1 MSERPI
7 LFSGAM
13 VRAILDGRK
22 TQTRRIFK
30 RKHGPL
36 TSMPESVHRL
46 ADCGWGFI
54 SPPEPDETRALR
66 IIGGGPGYQCPYG
79 QPGDRL
85 WVRETWR
92 PVMESW
98 RSFVEYAAGGTTL
111 DNVNRDRLA
120 PLTRLALRFPG
131 ARRDRN
137 SEAWHPSIHMP
148 RWASRISLEV
158 KAVRVERLQ
167 DISEADILAE
177 GVTVASIAALT
188 GIPWSDMPTLYHA
201 WRTLW
206 EYING
211 MESWLD
217 NPWVWVVEFARVQ
230 P

>member
-1 MSERPI
+1 
-7 LFSGAM
+7 M

-36 TSMPESVHRL
+36 TSLPESAHML
-46 ADCGWGFI
+46 ADGGWGFI
-54 SPPEPDETRALR
+54 SPPEPDEKRARR

-98 RSFVEYAAGGTTL
+98 RSFVEYAAEGPTL
-111 DNVNRDRLA
+111 DNVNRDLLA
-120 PLTRLALRFPG
+120 PLTRVALRFPG
-131 ARRDRN
+131 ARKERN

-167 DISEADILAE
+167 DISEADAQAE
-177 GVTVASIAALT
+177 GVEAAGGFMAT
-188 GIPWSDMPTLYHA
+188 GGCWQNYLPNGPSMATA
-201 WRTLW
+201 CESFQSLW
-206 EYING
+206 EHISG
-211 MESWLD
+211 PESWQA
-217 NPWVWVVEFARVQ
+217 NPWVWVVEFARVH